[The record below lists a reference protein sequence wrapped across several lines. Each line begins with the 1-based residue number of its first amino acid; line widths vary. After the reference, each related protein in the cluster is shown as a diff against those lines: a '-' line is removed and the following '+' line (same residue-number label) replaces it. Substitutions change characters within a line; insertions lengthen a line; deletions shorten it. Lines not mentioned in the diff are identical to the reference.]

1 MNIISRHSYNGE
13 SLGKIKK
20 IYKWDEDN
28 PYDEIKIFKSE
39 GNLDDYPVC
48 AKILSGLDHEQLYN
62 DYLCHQEHL
71 LNRPGTYLKR
81 WFRNRKIDWNTA
93 KQELDDV
100 NFIADEYKQ
109 FNIMG
114 LEKDTR
120 NYSQWSK
127 ILPWVEPY
135 TKEVLDM
142 FQSRVIRARY
152 SVAYP
157 GWHLK
162 PHIDYPHPKTNGFR
176 VHIPVFT
183 NEKIRTYF
191 LIDDEWCEIYFE
203 PGHAWFMN
211 VSVPHKIDHEG
222 DFDRVYL
229 TLDLWDDRDIPA
241 EKQTQ
246 KINYLPERYK

>member
-1 MNIISRHSYNGE
+1 
-13 SLGKIKK
+13 
-20 IYKWDEDN
+20 
-28 PYDEIKIFKSE
+28 
-39 GNLDDYPVC
+39 
-48 AKILSGLDHEQLYN
+48 
-62 DYLCHQEHL
+62 
-71 LNRPGTYLKR
+71 
-81 WFRNRKIDWNTA
+81 
-93 KQELDDV
+93 
-100 NFIADEYKQ
+100 
-109 FNIMG
+109 
-114 LEKDTR
+114 
-120 NYSQWSK
+120 
-127 ILPWVEPY
+127 
-135 TKEVLDM
+135 M

-229 TLDLWDDRDIPA
+229 TLDLWACANLMARHFFPPLVYKKAYI
-241 EKQTQ
+241 
-246 KINYLPERYK
+246 YLYIY